1 MKKIYLIAFAAASIF
16 CGAQQ
21 TISFENS
28 ENFTL
33 GSIHNQNGWEVTLN
47 SDNQPVQGQDVSD
60 EFASNGTQSLK
71 INVDLNEDFGWFPI
85 FGAAKE
91 LSPSLDYKNL
101 DVEFDVYI
109 SELEGST
116 FEFGAYGIA
125 ADEFVPIFVYSFNY
139 TGNLELVNSVDY
151 DYENANFTWAA
162 NQWYQLKVEIREN
175 SILYYINGNLVATG
189 ENFTKTNIEG
199 INFVHDNFS
208 GAAYIDNIKIN
219 NVQLGVQSVQSKK
232 LITYP
237 NPVKDILKI
246 ELPQGEKIKVVE
258 VYNAVGQKVAQFSD
272 QKEISL
278 NNLKAGLYLV
288 KVLTDDNS
296 VHTTKIIKE

>member
-1 MKKIYLIAFAAASIF
+1 MKKIYLIALTAASFF
-16 CGAQQ
+16 CAAQQ

-33 GSIHNQNGWEVTLN
+33 GSIHSQNGWEVTLN
-47 SDNQPVQGQDVSD
+47 SDDQPIQDQDVSN
-60 EFASNGTQSLK
+60 EFASDGTQSLK

-116 FEFGAYGIA
+116 FEFGAYGIV
-125 ADEFVPIFVYSFNY
+125 ADEFVPVFVYSFNY
-139 TGNLELVNSVDY
+139 TGNLELVNSVNY
-151 DYENANFTWAA
+151 DYENANFTWEP
-162 NQWYQLKVEIREN
+162 NQSYKLKIEIREN
-175 SILYYINGNLVATG
+175 SILYYIDGNLVANG

-219 NVQLGVQSVQSKK
+219 NVELAVQSVQSKK
-232 LITYP
+232 LVTYP
-237 NPVKDILKI
+237 NPVKDVLKI
-246 ELPQGEKIKVVE
+246 ELSQGEKIKVVE

-272 QKEISL
+272 QKEVSI

-288 KVLTDDNS
+288 KVVTDKDS
-296 VHTTKIIKE
+296 VYTTKIIKE

>member
-71 INVDLNEDFGWFPI
+71 INVDLDEDFGWFPI

-219 NVQLGVQSVQSKK
+219 NIQLGVQAVQSKK

-246 ELPQGEKIKVVE
+246 DLPKGEKTKVIE

>member
-33 GSIHNQNGWEVTLN
+33 GSIHNQNGWDVTLN
-47 SDNQPVQGQDVSD
+47 SDNQPVQGQEVSD

-71 INVDLNEDFGWFPI
+71 INVDLNEDYGWFPI

-175 SILYYINGNLVATG
+175 SILYYIDGNLVATG

-219 NVQLGVQSVQSKK
+219 NIQLGVQAVQSKK

-246 ELPQGEKIKVVE
+246 DLPKGEKTKVIE

>member
-1 MKKIYLIAFAAASIF
+1 MKKIYLIALAAASIF

-162 NQWYQLKVEIREN
+162 NQWFQLKVEIREN
-175 SILYYINGNLVATG
+175 SILYYIDGNLVATG

-219 NVQLGVQSVQSKK
+219 NIQLGVQAVQSKK

-246 ELPQGEKIKVVE
+246 DLPKGEKTKVIE

-272 QKEISL
+272 QKEISF

>member
-219 NVQLGVQSVQSKK
+219 NIQLGVQAVQSKK

-246 ELPQGEKIKVVE
+246 DLPKGEKTKVNE

>member
-246 ELPQGEKIKVVE
+246 DLPKGEKTKVNE

>member
-219 NVQLGVQSVQSKK
+219 NIQLGVQAVQSKK

-246 ELPQGEKIKVVE
+246 DLPKGEKTKVIE